1 MWRGVKGFQMI
12 EAELTAAKAP
22 EKLRG
27 PCGAPSEA
35 GTTLPPQPRTVRE
48 TGLEHPFI
56 VELVTKAINASGRI
70 ALPLLANRLRLS
82 ISVLREVLDHLGS
95 EQMVEVGWR
104 GDSDLDVQYHLSP
117 AGKQRALEF
126 SARCPYAGPA
136 PVTLQAYRELVQR
149 QSARHASAPRI
160 GAAEMA
166 AAFAED
172 HLDASVCETL
182 GAALQSSRSLLLYGP
197 SGSGKST
204 LARKLG
210 ALQHGLVAVPYA
222 ILAGQQVIQ
231 FHDPLA
237 HLPPS
242 PQARQAENQ
251 RSVDARWALCA
262 RPVVHVGAELD
273 ADMLDLRHDRSSGVY
288 QAPPHF
294 MANGGILVVDDLGR
308 QRVAPPDLLN
318 RWNGPLEHG
327 VDQLTV
333 DGGHKIGVPFDITLV
348 LVTNFAPQR
357 LLDEASMRRIGYKIH
372 VGALTEA
379 SYRALFRHQC
389 RLQRLV
395 QDDAVL
401 EHLLARLHAQ
411 SGRPL
416 LASYPRE
423 LLGRIRDFAG
433 FSGIAPRLTI
443 ATLEQAWVSMFAGCA
458 SSHAAPALPP
468 APFNATGFDPLLER
482 I

>member
-1 MWRGVKGFQMI
+1 MI
-12 EAELTAAKAP
+12 EAEFLAARASDKPRDQSTAP
-22 EKLRG
+22 G
-27 PCGAPSEA
+27 EA

-48 TGLEHPFI
+48 TGLEQPFI
-56 VELVTKAINASGRI
+56 VELVTKSIHASGRTP
-70 ALPLLANRLRLS
+70 LPLLANRLRLS
-82 ISVLREVLDHLGS
+82 ISVLREVLEHMAA
-95 EQMVEVGWR
+95 EQMVELGWR
-104 GDSDLDVQYHLSP
+104 GDTDLDVQYHLTP

-126 SARCPYAGPA
+126 IARCPYAGPA
-136 PVTLQAYRELVQR
+136 PVTLQAYREVVQR
-149 QSARHASAPRI
+149 QSARHVNLPRISAP
-160 GAAEMA
+160 EMA

-172 HLDASVCETL
+172 HLDASVCEML
-182 GAALQSSRSLLLYGP
+182 GASLQSSRSLLLYGP

-210 ALQHGLVAVPYA
+210 ALQQGLVAVPYA
-222 ILAGQQVIQ
+222 ILVEQQVIQ

-237 HLPPS
+237 HQSPS
-242 PQARQAENQ
+242 AQARQAENQ

-262 RPVVHVGAELD
+262 RPVVRVGAELVPE
-273 ADMLDLRHDRSSGVY
+273 MLDLRHDRTSGVW

-294 MANGGILVVDDLGR
+294 MANGGMLVVDDLGR
-308 QRVAPPDLLN
+308 QRVAPADLLN
-318 RWNGPLEHG
+318 RWTGPLEHG
-327 VDQLTV
+327 TDQLTIE
-333 DGGHKIGVPFDITLV
+333 GGHKLGVPFDITLV

-357 LLDEASMRRIGYKIH
+357 LLDEASMRRVGYKIH

-379 SYRALFRHQC
+379 NYRALFRHQC
-389 RLQRLV
+389 RLLRIV
-395 QDDAVL
+395 QDEAVL
-401 EHLLARLHAQ
+401 EHLLTRLHAQ

-423 LLGRIRDFAG
+423 LLARIGDFAS

-458 SSHAAPALPP
+458 SGYAAPALPP
-468 APFNATGFDPLLER
+468 APFSATGFDPLLER